1 MLDPW
6 IIEEIRRREEER
18 RRDQEAGRVELPLE
32 SPQYQER
39 GTPPPEPRARDL
51 RELGRHR
58 EWRESASRRLE
69 PSN

>member
-32 SPQYQER
+32 SPQYHER
-39 GTPPPEPRARDL
+39 GTPAPPAEESERGVTIIDL
-51 RELGRHR
+51 
-58 EWRESASRRLE
+58 
-69 PSN
+69 

>member
-32 SPQYQER
+32 SPKYHDR
-39 GTPPPEPRARDL
+39 GAPSAPAE
-51 RELGRHR
+51 ESGGRGVVVIDM
-58 EWRESASRRLE
+58 
-69 PSN
+69 